1 MFSIIR
7 KDALYERPIPER
19 HRIVFYLG
27 HLEAFDW
34 NLICAGAFG
43 MESVHRQFDQ
53 LFAFGIDPT
62 NGQLPDDQPRDWP
75 REAEILLYNSRVRK
89 AVDVCLQ
96 RASDDLLFHVAIEHR
111 LMHAETLAYM
121 LHWLPLSM
129 KRGPV
134 EDVGSGAEAVR
145 NGVVEIPAGV
155 ATLGLPR
162 NTSAFGWDNEF
173 EAHEVP
179 VPAFGI
185 DRHKVSNSA

>member
-1 MFSIIR
+1 
-7 KDALYERPIPER
+7 
-19 HRIVFYLG
+19 
-27 HLEAFDW
+27 LEAFDW

-43 MESVHRQFDQ
+43 MESGHKQFDR
-53 LFAFGIDPT
+53 LFAFGIDPV
-62 NGQLPDDQPRDWP
+62 NGGLPQDQPRDWP
-75 REAEILLYNSRVRK
+75 REAEIHLYNSRVRK
-89 AVDVCLQ
+89 AVDACLL

-134 EDVGSGAEAVR
+134 EDVGRRANGIR
-145 NGVVEIPAGV
+145 NELVEIPGGA

-162 NTSAFGWDNEF
+162 NVSAFGWDNEF

-179 VPAFGI
+179 VSAFGI
-185 DRHKVSNSA
+185 DRHKV